1 MGVTCCSLGHEYGS
15 NPTSTSTR
23 RGNTVR
29 AQFDLHRLGK
39 HSSLF
44 PGSQFRPPRQH
55 VATKHNMD
63 PYKSTRKEYTDK
75 ALSMP
80 IPRDSTKEWE
90 NMVQILRT
98 LYRLLAFHP
107 AMATNINDTYM
118 TPARTKNKVYFMWDF
133 IGRTL
138 VFRGPELC
146 TYACFI

>member
-1 MGVTCCSLGHEYGS
+1 
-15 NPTSTSTR
+15 
-23 RGNTVR
+23 
-29 AQFDLHRLGK
+29 
-39 HSSLF
+39 
-44 PGSQFRPPRQH
+44 
-55 VATKHNMD
+55 MD